1 MPDIFDEMNMRQALD
16 AHIPNGETLLAGIHA
31 VSKETNVIGVFR
43 KCIHMQDRHIP
54 DASEADIQEVI
65 SDIFLADIGTCFL
78 LADIQSCEIKKG
90 WMGSVKCSITMKNES
105 YFKLMFPKP
114 GGLGGGKYDI

>member
-1 MPDIFDEMNMRQALD
+1 MSGIFHETNMRRALGE
-16 AHIPNGETLLAGIHA
+16 HIPGGETLLAGIHA

-43 KCIHMQDRHIP
+43 KCIHMQDRLIP

-78 LADIQSCEIKKG
+78 LADIQSCEIKKAG
-90 WMGSVKCSITMKNES
+90 WVLLNA
-105 YFKLMFPKP
+105 L
-114 GGLGGGKYDI
+114 LQ